1 MEARAEAQR
10 MSWLTLALWVET
22 ASLLWILAEAALS
35 GFAAV
40 RAGSLALSAFS
51 ADSGIEFVS
60 GVILWVRLWWERGH
74 PDHGWVDRVER
85 VSSALVAA
93 CLFALAGF
101 ISFQAGQALALRSGM
116 LESPLGLAVAVASS
130 LITPWLALV
139 KRRLG
144 RKLHSHAL
152 LGDAA
157 CSMTCACMAW
167 ALLAGLLL
175 QRAFGWWWVDAAAAL
190 GIIAFVLR
198 EALESAEAARSGAPH
213 LHHHRSDPASEPPS
227 ANL

>member
-1 MEARAEAQR
+1 MAQQAEARR
-10 MSWLTLALWVET
+10 ISWLVLALWVET

-35 GFAAV
+35 GFAAM

-60 GVILWVRLWWERGH
+60 GVILWVRLWWEQSH

-85 VSSALVAA
+85 VSSALVAG
-93 CLFALAGF
+93 CLFSLAGF
-101 ISFQAGQALALRSGM
+101 ISFQAGQALAMRSGM
-116 LESPLGLAVAVASS
+116 LESPLGLVVAVASS
-130 LITPWLALV
+130 LVTPWLALV

-167 ALLAGLLL
+167 ALLAGLVL
-175 QRAFGWWWVDAAAAL
+175 QWAFGWWWVDAAAAL
-190 GIIAFVLR
+190 GIVAFVLR
-198 EALESAEAARSGAPH
+198 EAWESAEAAWSGAPH
-213 LHHHRSDPASEPPS
+213 LHHQPPDSASEPPS
-227 ANL
+227 ASS